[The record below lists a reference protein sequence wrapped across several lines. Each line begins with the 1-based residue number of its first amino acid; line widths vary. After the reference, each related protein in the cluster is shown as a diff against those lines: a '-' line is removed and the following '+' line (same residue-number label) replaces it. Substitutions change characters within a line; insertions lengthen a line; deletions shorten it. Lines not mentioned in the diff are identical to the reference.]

1 MGSAQLQVGAAM
13 RLLTDDAALARK
25 IVAESKPP
33 CATIADYLRLADSIT
48 FDGEVVSYGE
58 DGRIV
63 LSPGC

>member
-1 MGSAQLQVGAAM
+1 M
-13 RLLTDDAALARK
+13 RLLADDVALARK

-33 CATIADYLRLADSIT
+33 CATIAEYLRLADSIT